1 MSRSERFEFRVDPEE
16 GRRLRLLAER
26 ADRSPS
32 DLLRLILRQLDPN
45 TVSSGIPSPT
55 SATEQAAEQEMA
67 VA

>member
-16 GRRLRLLAER
+16 GRRLRLLAAR

-32 DLLRLILRQLDPN
+32 DLLRAIVRRLDLTSVN
-45 TVSSGIPSPT
+45 TGIPLPEAE
-55 SATEQAAEQEMA
+55 SAERELS

>member
-26 ADRSPS
+26 ADRTPS
-32 DLLRLILRQLDPN
+32 DLLRTLVRQLDVTSVN
-45 TVSSGIPSPT
+45 TGIPLPEAQT
-55 SATEQAAEQEMA
+55 AERELS

>member
-26 ADRSPS
+26 ADRTPS
-32 DLLRLILRQLDPN
+32 DLLRAIVRRLDL
-45 TVSSGIPSPT
+45 TSVTTGIPLPEAE
-55 SATEQAAEQEMA
+55 ATERELS